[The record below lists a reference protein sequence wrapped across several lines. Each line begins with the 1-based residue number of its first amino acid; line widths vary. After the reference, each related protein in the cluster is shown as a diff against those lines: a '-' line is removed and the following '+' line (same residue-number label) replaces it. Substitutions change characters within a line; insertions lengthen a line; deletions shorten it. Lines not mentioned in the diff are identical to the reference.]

1 MPLQKR
7 IALIGFEGA
16 INRQILFSEEDVLR
30 EAMPYFRRTLGIE
43 NIDVAPAETGVEGP
57 GYVQPIV
64 EAAEPGSPGIV
75 LYNIDA

>member
-1 MPLQKR
+1 
-7 IALIGFEGA
+7 LIGFEGA

-30 EAMPYFRRTLGIE
+30 EAMPYFRRTLGID
-43 NIDVAPAETGVEGP
+43 NIEVQSADSASPEVA
-57 GYVQPIV
+57 GYVQQIV